1 MSQINIRDLCNENED
16 GAPTIVGVS
25 TFSATSYMCP
35 PKGTTAQ
42 RPENPVSGSLRFNTD
57 TASLEYYK
65 GDTLNW
71 TQIEMTSTE
80 PLGGGTGSNA
90 GTGHR
95 GLYGS
100 GQVAPSTGTY
110 TNSIE
115 YLTISTLGNAQDFG
129 DLAQNRSGRGF
140 LSSTTRAVIGSGY
153 GPADDIEYVTIAS
166 TGNALAF
173 GLELGDSDGRT
184 SLADSVR
191 GVFAGKIYPN
201 VENTISYITIATTGN
216 AVDYGDLVHSRSN
229 GAAFASS
236 TRGIIAGGS
245 VGETE
250 YNNIDYITIRTTGNS
265 IDFGDLNYT
274 STNTAG
280 GGSNST
286 RGIAFGGTDAP
297 GYSTVNNISYL
308 TIATLGNAIDFGD
321 ATSKCKGGA
330 GCPDPTRLVMKLG
343 GGDGSGQTT
352 NIINYVQISTTGN
365 AIDFG
370 DSVLQNYSANRGSC
384 STGHGGL

>member
-1 MSQINIRDLCNENED
+1 MSQINVKNLSNENDD
-16 GAPTIVGVS
+16 GAPDIVGVS
-25 TFSATSYMCP
+25 TFSSISYMVP
-35 PKGTTAQ
+35 PKGTTSQ
-42 RPENPVSGSLRFNTD
+42 RPENPQPGDLRFNTD
-57 TASLEYYK
+57 TASLEYYR
-65 GDTLNW
+65 GDILNW

-90 GTGHR
+90 GLGHR

-100 GQVAPSTGTY
+100 GQVAPSSGTY
-110 TNSIE
+110 TNAIE

-166 TGNALAF
+166 TGNALTF

-201 VENTISYITIATTGN
+201 VENAISYITIATTGN
-216 AVDYGDLVHSRSN
+216 SVDYGDLVHSRSN

-245 VGETE
+245 
-250 YNNIDYITIRTTGNS
+250 S
-265 IDFGDLNYT
+265 GDT
-274 STNTAG
+274 
-280 GGSNST
+280 
-286 RGIAFGGTDAP
+286 
-297 GYSTVNNISYL
+297 
-308 TIATLGNAIDFGD
+308 
-321 ATSKCKGGA
+321 
-330 GCPDPTRLVMKLG
+330 
-343 GGDGSGQTT
+343 
-352 NIINYVQISTTGN
+352 
-365 AIDFG
+365 
-370 DSVLQNYSANRGSC
+370 
-384 STGHGGL
+384 

>member
-1 MSQINIRDLCNENED
+1 MSEFNASNFKKEEGGQGPDLC
-16 GAPTIVGVS
+16 GV
-25 TFSATSYMCP
+25 TELTSPYFMVP
-35 PKGTTAQ
+35 PSGTTAQ
-42 RPENPVSGSLRFNTD
+42 RPSGCAAGTLRFNTD
-57 TASLEYYK
+57 IGSLEYFR
-65 GDTLNW
+65 GDTLGWESINR
-71 TQIEMTSTE
+71 TS
-80 PLGGGTGSNA
+80 PNLGGGTGSNT

-110 TNSIE
+110 TNAIE

-166 TGNALAF
+166 TGNALTF

-201 VENTISYITIATTGN
+201 VENAISYITIATTGN
-216 AVDYGDLVHSRSN
+216 TVDYGDLLQGRSN

-245 VGETE
+245 ISDTE

-274 STNTAG
+274 STNSTG

-286 RGIAFGGTDAP
+286 RGITFGGTDAP
-297 GYSTVNNISYL
+297 GYATINTISYI
-308 TIATLGNAIDFGD
+308 TIATLGNSSDFGD

>member
-1 MSQINIRDLCNENED
+1 MSEFNASNFKKEEGGQGPDLC
-16 GAPTIVGVS
+16 GV
-25 TFSATSYMCP
+25 TELTSPYFMVP
-35 PKGTTAQ
+35 PSGTTAQ
-42 RPENPVSGSLRFNTD
+42 RPSGCAPGTLRFNTD
-57 TASLEYYK
+57 IGSLEYFK
-65 GDTLNW
+65 GDTIGWESIDRVSPN
-71 TQIEMTSTE
+71 
-80 PLGGGTGSNA
+80 LGGGTGSNA

-110 TNSIE
+110 TNAIE
-115 YLTISTLGNAQDFG
+115 YLTISTLGDAQDFG
-129 DLAQNRSGRGF
+129 DLAQPRSGRGF

-216 AVDYGDLVHSRSN
+216 TVDYGDLVHSRSN

-352 NIINYVQISTTGN
+352 NIIDYVQISTTGN
-365 AIDFG
+365 SVDFG